1 MKLDPPAN
9 VAEVIA
15 YPIREIPCP
24 LCSTVYPTPPRDIRP
39 TTAGENA
46 PCRRC
51 KGAGKI
57 YRAMSAMR
65 VVE

>member
-1 MKLDPPAN
+1 MKLDPPAS

-24 LCSTVYPTPPRDIRP
+24 LCSTVYPTPPRDIRSTP
-39 TTAGENA
+39 AGERA
-46 PCRRC
+46 QCPRC
-51 KGAGKI
+51 KGSGKI

-65 VVE
+65 AVE